1 MYQPYPSG
9 SQMPEQPRRPIA
21 PQPVLMATKLMY
33 AGAALSALEAIYTAA
48 TASGLKA
55 AILKGHPLYTT
66 AQVHKAETSIVI
78 SAIVGGLLAVGLW
91 IWMARMNG
99 AGRKW
104 ARIVASVLFGINTVD
119 LLITISQA
127 SAISAVEANAGVSI
141 TLGVLVWLAGLGAIV
156 LLWRGE
162 SSQYMAA
169 ASAKDAA
176 A

>member
-9 SQMPEQPRRPIA
+9 GQMPDQPQRPAA
-21 PQPVLMATKLMY
+21 PPPVLMAVKLMY
-33 AGAALSALEAIYTAA
+33 AGAVLSALGAIYTAA
-48 TASGLKA
+48 TAGGLKT

-78 SAIVGGLLAVGLW
+78 
-91 IWMARMNG
+91 
-99 AGRKW
+99 
-104 ARIVASVLFGINTVD
+104 T
-119 LLITISQA
+119 
-127 SAISAVEANAGVSI
+127 AVEANAGVSI
-141 TLGVLVWLAGLGAIV
+141 ALGVLVWIAGLGAII